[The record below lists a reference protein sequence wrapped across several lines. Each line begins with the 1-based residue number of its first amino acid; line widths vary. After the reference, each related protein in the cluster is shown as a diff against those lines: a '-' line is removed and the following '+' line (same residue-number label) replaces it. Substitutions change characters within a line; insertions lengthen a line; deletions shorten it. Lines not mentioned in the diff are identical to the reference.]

1 MNRAIRWMAANHVAA
16 NLLMLV
22 FIVGGLIMARAVRQ
36 EVFPEI
42 SLDMI
47 HVDVPYPGAT
57 PEDAERGICLPV
69 EEALTGVEGV
79 KEIASQASEGIAT
92 ITATVREGADA
103 DLVLQDVKNAVD
115 RITTFPEEAEE
126 PIVSKVVNRRQVIS
140 LVVYGE
146 LSERTLREQV
156 EEIRDDLLALPE
168 VTQTDLS
175 GVRPYEIAI
184 EIPEANLRRYHLTL
198 DEVAARIRR
207 ASLDLP
213 GGTIRARGGEILV
226 RTPERR
232 ETGAA
237 YGDIVVIARPDG
249 TRVRLG
255 EIATVRDTFRETD
268 TVARF
273 DGLPAAM
280 VNVYRVGH
288 QTPVEISRAVHRYIE
303 RKRTELSPAIHLAT
317 WDDRSE
323 VLQARKHLL
332 LKNAAYGLVLVL
344 LCLGLFLEIRLA
356 LWVMLGIPISFLG
369 ALLLMPGLDVSINM
383 VSLFAFIMAL
393 GIVVDDAIVV
403 GENVYDHRHRGKAYP
418 QAAADGTVEVG
429 IPVVFSVL
437 TTVAAFLPL
446 AFVQG
451 MLGKFI
457 GVIPQVV
464 VPILLIS
471 LTEALFVLPAHLS
484 IGAPRAAAHGLLG
497 FLDRGR
503 RRFGRALDHFIAGP
517 YRRFLERCLH
527 HRYTTAATAVALLL
541 LALGVV
547 RGGLLRFTFMP
558 EVDGDVIQVALE
570 MPVGTPAA
578 VTDAVAERIV
588 TAGRAVAA
596 EYDQKRP
603 PRDSILRHIYAVIGG
618 SIGGMGPV
626 AEGVASGGNRAA
638 IAMFLQGSETR
649 GVPAKEISDRWRAR
663 VGEIPGARSLTFQST
678 VVHMGAN
685 IDIQLAHADAERLDR
700 AAREVQA
707 ALATYPGVHDI
718 ATNAEPGKREIRL
731 HLRPAARTLGVS
743 ETDLGRQVR
752 AAFYGAEA
760 LRFERGRNEVRVMV
774 RYPEAQRR
782 SVADL
787 EQLRIH
793 TPDGG
798 EMDLGDAAQVSE
810 GTGYSVIH
818 RWGRKR
824 VINVTASVD
833 SHTTSAGEVLRDIKA
848 RLLSRLV
855 RDDPGLSYNLEGE
868 SKERRES
875 MASMRLGFSLALF
888 AIYALLA
895 IPLRSYLQPLLIM
908 VAIPFGVVGAVI
920 GHLVMGFNLSMLS
933 IFGIVALSGVV
944 INDALLLIA
953 TANQLRDGRDALGA
967 MTDAGVR
974 RFRPILLTSVTTF
987 FGLTPM
993 ILETSV
999 QARFL
1004 IPMAISLGFGIL
1016 FATLINLLL
1025 VPALAI
1031 IAEDARRLLRT
1042 REPAVSR

>member
-1 MNRAIRWMAANHVAA
+1 MAANHVAA

-22 FIVGGLIMARAVRQ
+22 FIVGGLVMARAVRQ

-42 SLDMI
+42 NLDMV

-79 KEIASQASEGIAT
+79 KEIASQAAEGIAT
-92 ITATVREGADA
+92 VTATVREGEDA

-126 PIVSKVVNRRQVIS
+126 PIVSKAVNRRQVIS
-140 LVVYGE
+140 LVVYGQ
-146 LSERTLREQV
+146 LAERTLREQV
-156 EEIRDDLLALPE
+156 EEIRDDLLNLPE

-184 EIPEANLRRYHLTL
+184 EIPEANLRRYGLTL
-198 DEVAARIRR
+198 DEVAARVRR

-213 GGTIRARGGEILV
+213 GGVIRARGGEILV

-232 ETGAA
+232 ETGAG
-237 YGDIVVIARPDG
+237 YSDIVVIARPDG

-255 EIATVRDTFRETD
+255 DIATVRDTFRETD

-280 VNVYRVGH
+280 VNVYRVGD
-288 QTPVEISRAVHRYIE
+288 QTPVKISRAVHRYIE
-303 RKRTELSPAIHLAT
+303 RTRGELPPTVHLAT

-323 VLQARKHLL
+323 VLSAREHLL
-332 LKNAAYGLVLVL
+332 LRNAAYGLVLVL
-344 LCLGLFLEIRLA
+344 VCLGLFLEIRLA

-369 ALLLMPGLDVSINM
+369 AILLMPGLDVSINM

-403 GENVYDHRHRGKAYP
+403 GENVYDHRHQGKRYP
-418 QAAADGTVEVG
+418 QAAADGTVEVAV
-429 IPVVFSVL
+429 PVVFSVL

-446 AFVQG
+446 AFIQG
-451 MLGKFI
+451 MLGKLI

-484 IGAPRAAAHGLLG
+484 IGAPRPAAHGLLG
-497 FLDRGR
+497 VLDRTR
-503 RRFGRALDHFIAGP
+503 RRFGHALDRFITGP
-517 YRRFLERCLH
+517 YRRFLIRCLH
-527 HRYTTAATAVALLL
+527 HRYTTAATAITMLL
-541 LALGVV
+541 LAVGTI

-578 VTDAVAERIV
+578 VTDAVSQGIV
-588 TAGRAVAA
+588 TAGRAVVAD
-596 EYDQKRP
+596 YDQHRP
-603 PRDSILRHIYAVIGG
+603 AGDSVLRHIYAVVGG
-618 SIGGMGPV
+618 AIGGMGPV
-626 AEGVASGGNRAA
+626 AAGGATGGNRAA

-649 GVPAKEISDRWRAR
+649 GVAAKEIADRWRAR
-663 VGEIPGARSLTFQST
+663 VGELAGVRSLTFRSN

-685 IDIQLAHADAERLDR
+685 IDIQLAHADPARL
-700 AAREVQA
+700 AAAAAKVKA

-743 ETDLGRQVR
+743 EMDLGRQVR

-774 RYPEAQRR
+774 RYPEAERK

-787 EQLRIH
+787 ERLRIH
-793 TPDGG
+793 TPKGG
-798 EMDLGDAAQVSE
+798 EMELGEAATVGE
-810 GTGYSVIH
+810 GVGYSVIH
-818 RWGRKR
+818 RWGRRR

-833 SHTTSAGEVLRDIKA
+833 SHTTSAAEVLPDLNR

-855 RDDPGLSYNLEGE
+855 ADDPGLTFDLEGE
-868 SKERRES
+868 QKEQRES
-875 MASMRLGFSLALF
+875 MGSMRRGFALALF
-888 AIYALLA
+888 AVYALLA

-908 VAIPFGVVGAVI
+908 VAIPFGMVGAVI
-920 GHLVMGFNLSMLS
+920 GHLLMGFNLSMLS

-944 INDALLLIA
+944 VNDALLLID
-953 TANQLRDGRDALGA
+953 TANRLRDGRDAFGA

-993 ILETSV
+993 IMETSV

-1025 VPALAI
+1025 VPALSI
-1031 IAEDARRLLRT
+1031 IAEDAKRLFRG
-1042 REPAVSR
+1042 

>member
-16 NLLMLV
+16 NLLMLT
-22 FIVGGLIMARAVRQ
+22 FIVGGLILARTVRQ

-42 SLDMI
+42 SLDMV
-47 HVDVPYPGAT
+47 HVDIPYPGAT

-79 KEIASQASEGIAT
+79 KEIASQAAEGIAT
-92 ITATVREGADA
+92 ITATVREGEDA

-115 RITTFPEEAEE
+115 RITTFPDEAEE

-140 LVVYGE
+140 LVVYGKLAE
-146 LSERTLREQV
+146 HTLREQA
-156 EEIRDDLLALPE
+156 EQIRDDLLALPE
-168 VTQTDLS
+168 VTQTSLS
-175 GVRPYEIAI
+175 GVRPYEISI
-184 EIPEANLRRYHLTL
+184 EIPEANLRRYHITL
-198 DEVAARIRR
+198 DEVAARVRR

-213 GGTIRARGGEILV
+213 GGAIRAAGGEILV

-232 ETGAA
+232 ETGPA
-237 YGDIVVIARPDG
+237 YGDIVVIAQPDG
-249 TRVRLG
+249 TTVRLG
-255 EIATVRDTFRETD
+255 EIATVRDAFRETD
-268 TVARF
+268 TVALF

-280 VNVYRVGH
+280 VEVFRVGD

-303 RKRTELSPAIHLAT
+303 RKQQELPPTVKLAT

-323 VLQARKHLL
+323 VLAAREHLL

-344 LCLGLFLEIRLA
+344 VCLGLFLEIRLA

-369 ALLLMPGLDVSINM
+369 ALLLFPALDVSINM

-403 GENVYDHRHRGKAYP
+403 GENVYDHRHQDKPYP

-446 AFVQG
+446 AFIQG
-451 MLGKFI
+451 MLGRFV

-471 LTEALFVLPAHLS
+471 LAEALFVLPAHLG
-484 IGAPRAAAHGLLG
+484 IGGPREAARGPLG
-497 FLDRGR
+497 ALDRLR
-503 RRFGRALDHFIAGP
+503 RRFGHTLDRFIGGPYQRAL
-517 YRRFLERCLH
+517 RRCLD
-527 HRYTTAATAVALLL
+527 HRYTTAATAIALLL
-541 LALGVV
+541 LALGTV
-547 RGGLLRFTFMP
+547 RGGLLRFVMMP

-570 MPVGTPAA
+570 MEVGTPAA
-578 VTDAVAERIV
+578 VTDAVAQRIV
-588 TAGRAVAA
+588 AAGAATAA
-596 EYDQKRP
+596 EYDAHRSAG
-603 PRDSILRHIYAVIGG
+603 DSVLRHLYAVIGG
-618 SIGGMGPV
+618 TVSGMGPV
-626 AEGVASGGNRAA
+626 ADEATTGGHRAA
-638 IAMFLQGSETR
+638 LAMFLQGSETR
-649 GVPAKEISDRWRAR
+649 GVPAKEIGDQWRDR
-663 VGEIPGARSLTFQST
+663 VGEIPGVRSLTFRSS

-685 IDIQLAHADAERLDR
+685 IDVQLAHTDPARLSQAAEQ
-700 AAREVQA
+700 VQA
-707 ALATYPGVHDI
+707 ALVIYPGVHDI

-731 HLRPAARTLGVS
+731 HLKPAARTLGVS

-774 RYPEAQRR
+774 RYPETERK
-782 SVADL
+782 SLADL
-787 EQLRIH
+787 ERLRIR
-793 TPDGG
+793 TPGGG
-798 EMDLGDAAQVSE
+798 EMALGQAAEVNE
-810 GTGYSVIH
+810 GRGYSVIH

-824 VINVTASVD
+824 VINVTAAVD
-833 SHTTSAGEVLRDIKA
+833 SNTTSAGEVLPDLKG
-848 RLLSRLV
+848 RLLSRLIA
-855 RDDPGLSYNLEGE
+855 DDPGLAYDLEGE
-868 SKERRES
+868 QKEQRES
-875 MASMRLGFSLALF
+875 MGSMRRGFLLALF

-920 GHLVMGFNLSMLS
+920 GHIVMGYHLSMLS

-944 INDALLLIA
+944 INDALLLIT
-953 TANQLRDGRDALGA
+953 TANRLRDGRDAFGA
-967 MTDAGVR
+967 MVDAGMR
-974 RFRPILLTSVTTF
+974 RFRPILLTSLTTF
-987 FGLTPM
+987 FGLMPM
-993 ILETSV
+993 ISETSV

-1004 IPMAISLGFGIL
+1004 IPMAISLAFGIL

-1025 VPALAI
+1025 VPALSLI
-1031 IAEDARRLLRT
+1031 VEDLKGVVRGAG
-1042 REPAVSR
+1042 